1 MSHKSA
7 RQECSIK
14 VSGKSPTRVS
24 YKSVPQYFSA
34 RVSRKVADT
43 NCPTRVS
50 HKSVKHYLCDLDRS
64 CLFAFEYVFA
74 FGFVGSILFR
84 FQHVRD
90 SFPTPGA
97 RRSQRC
103 DSTNSCTSERP
114 MRSRIPREESWSCL
128 SKLVINVCLVCAGC
142 FRMLLVLCR
151 SVLLMVE
158 GNMMEPLR

>member
-1 MSHKSA
+1 MFHNTFPQECPAKWPTRIV
-7 RQECSIK
+7 RQE
-14 VSGKSPTRVS
+14 
-24 YKSVPQYFSA
+24 
-34 RVSRKVADT
+34 
-43 NCPTRVS
+43 CPTRVS
-50 HKSVKHYLCDLDRS
+50 NIICAILIDLVYLLSSTCLHSGSWVPS
-64 CLFAFEYVFA
+64 CFAFNTCETHSRLLGRNGELA
-74 FGFVGSILFR
+74 LGHGL
-84 FQHVRD
+84 
-90 SFPTPGA
+90 PGA